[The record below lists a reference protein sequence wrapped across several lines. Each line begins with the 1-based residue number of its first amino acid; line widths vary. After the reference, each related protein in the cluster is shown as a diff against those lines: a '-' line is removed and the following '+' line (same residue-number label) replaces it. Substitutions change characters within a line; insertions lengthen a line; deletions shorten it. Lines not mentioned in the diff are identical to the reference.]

1 MALKKFLEDIEHHF
15 EPGGKHE
22 KWFALYEAVAT
33 VFYTPGL
40 VTKKSSHVRD
50 SVDLKRIMIMVWFAV
65 FPAMFWGMYNAGG
78 QAIAALNHMY
88 AGDQLATV
96 IAGNWHYWLTEMLGG
111 SISAD
116 AASAVR
122 CYLVRRT
129 SYQSTQQYSLLVVS
143 GKCFSVWCVSTKL
156 TKVSL

>member
-50 SVDLKRIMIMVWFAV
+50 SVDLKRIMIMVWFGLRYSQQCSGVCTTQVAK
-65 FPAMFWGMYNAGG
+65 
-78 QAIAALNHMY
+78 LL
-88 AGDQLATV
+88 QL
-96 IAGNWHYWLTEMLGG
+96 
-111 SISAD
+111 
-116 AASAVR
+116 
-122 CYLVRRT
+122 
-129 SYQSTQQYSLLVVS
+129 
-143 GKCFSVWCVSTKL
+143 
-156 TKVSL
+156 

>member
-50 SVDLKRIMIMVWFAV
+50 SVDL
-65 FPAMFWGMYNAGG
+65 
-78 QAIAALNHMY
+78 
-88 AGDQLATV
+88 
-96 IAGNWHYWLTEMLGG
+96 
-111 SISAD
+111 
-116 AASAVR
+116 
-122 CYLVRRT
+122 
-129 SYQSTQQYSLLVVS
+129 
-143 GKCFSVWCVSTKL
+143 
-156 TKVSL
+156 